1 MADLPELPS
10 WDEMESA
17 CPGLGDLA
25 DKVTSAANRAV
36 DAILDSIP
44 SLPTSGTAGGI
55 AAKISSAVEGVKAEA
70 EELMAKAKGA
80 VAEIEQ
86 TLQEFAMEI
95 QGQIEQLQ
103 ANIEQWMI
111 ELETAVGEYREQL
124 LAWIAEAEAGIA
136 SKIEE
141 LKDAMPAWLQKSP
154 EELLQDV
161 IDGICDPQVAEL
173 GKPNEGEAKKMV
185 PSEAPAENPASTEV
199 ETFAAPS
206 KPPIQTN
213 PIKDPLWIDPETGV
227 TP

>member
-1 MADLPELPS
+1 MALPS

-25 DKVTSAANRAV
+25 DKVTSAAGRAV
-36 DAILDSIP
+36 DSIV
-44 SLPTSGTAGGI
+44 SSISSTPTAGTAGSVG
-55 AAKISSAVEGVKAEA
+55 AKISSAIETVKAEA
-70 EELMAKAKGA
+70 EELMAKAKGT

-86 TLQEFAMEI
+86 TLQEYAMEI
-95 QGQIEQLQ
+95 QGQIEELQ

-111 ELETAVGEYREQL
+111 ELQTAVGAYRDQL
-124 LAWIAEAEAGIA
+124 LAWIDQAEAGIA

-141 LKDAMPAWLQKSP
+141 LKAAMPAWLQKSP

-161 IDGICDPQVAEL
+161 INGICDPEVAEL
-173 GKPNEGEAKKMV
+173 GKPTEGEAKKMV
-185 PSEAPAENPASTEV
+185 PSEAPAVNPAGTEV

-206 KPPIQTN
+206 KPPIQAN
-213 PIKDPLWIDPETGV
+213 PIIVDPITGV